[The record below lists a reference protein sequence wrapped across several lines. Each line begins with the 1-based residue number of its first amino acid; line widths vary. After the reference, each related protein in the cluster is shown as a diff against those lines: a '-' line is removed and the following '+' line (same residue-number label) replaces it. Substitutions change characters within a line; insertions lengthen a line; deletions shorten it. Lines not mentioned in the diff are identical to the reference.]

1 MITFWAISDT
11 ENVSDTRSYTMLYA
25 EQVTHREGI
34 YELIFHQKQNNE
46 NMFVDVGI
54 KFQLNTSYHCRIL
67 RYGDYAM
74 YQVYTN
80 SSKTEQL
87 YDSGERFLVDND
99 YRYLYLGYMYPPSKP
114 NDLHI
119 TNSGK
124 ISYINILDS
133 NN

>member
-99 YRYLYLGYMYPPSKP
+99 YRYLYLGYMSPPSKP